1 MYIMTLNP
9 VLIVIRLVVKYIDTC
24 HLVCVSADASALHS
38 PRHGVTVVTLG
49 TRMLEI

>member
-24 HLVCVSADASALHS
+24 HLVRVSA
-38 PRHGVTVVTLG
+38 RCGVNVVTLG